1 MTYQV
6 IAGPSY
12 KLGILERDDAG
23 LAVAIYIDGRS
34 YRTDGRT
41 DYRPISVEMG
51 SLAEAKAEME
61 RYLDSLIV

>member
-12 KLGILERDDAG
+12 KLGILERDDSG
-23 LAVAIYIDGRS
+23 HSVAIYIDGRS
-34 YRTDGRT
+34 YKTDGRA
-41 DYRPISVEMG
+41 DYRPISVE
-51 SLAEAKAEME
+51 LPTLQDAKDEME